1 MDKQPDKLDVLMD
14 WFLGD
19 AKEILEAMKLM
30 KAEQADMLQQLGELK
45 SALELTADDSRAEII
60 GSLRDIQT
68 AMKEE
73 NKARS
78 DFLTRWQSLQH
89 NNASTIVNRV
99 VIMTAVC
106 SIVGAAIGVA
116 LTLLILK
123 YLTRPDSRPFFVF

>member
-19 AKEILEAMKLM
+19 AKEIVEAMKQV
-30 KAEQADMLQQLGELK
+30 KVEQADMLQQLGELK
-45 SALELTADDSRAEII
+45 STLELTADDSRAEII
-60 GSLRDIQT
+60 GSLRDIQA

-106 SIVGAAIGVA
+106 SIVGAAIGAA

-123 YLTRPDSRPFFVF
+123 

>member
-19 AKEILEAMKLM
+19 AKEIVEAMKQV
-30 KAEQADMLQQLGELK
+30 KVEQADMLQQLGELK

-60 GSLRDIQT
+60 GSLRDIQA

-106 SIVGAAIGVA
+106 SIVGAAIGAA
-116 LTLLILK
+116 LTLLFLK
-123 YLTRPDSRPFFVF
+123 

>member
-19 AKEILEAMKLM
+19 AKEIVEAMKQV
-30 KAEQADMLQQLGELK
+30 KVEQADMLQQLGELK

-60 GSLRDIQT
+60 GSLRDIQA

-99 VIMTAVC
+99 VIMSAVC
-106 SIVGAAIGVA
+106 SIVGAAIGAA
-116 LTLLILK
+116 LSLLILK
-123 YLTRPDSRPFFVF
+123 

>member
-60 GSLRDIQT
+60 GSLRDIQA

-78 DFLTRWQSLQH
+78 DFLKRWQSLQH

-106 SIVGAAIGVA
+106 SIVGAAIGTA

-123 YLTRPDSRPFFVF
+123 

>member
-19 AKEILEAMKLM
+19 AKEIVEAMKQV
-30 KAEQADMLQQLGELK
+30 KVEQADMLQQLGELK

-60 GSLRDIQT
+60 GSLRDIQA

-106 SIVGAAIGVA
+106 SIVGAAIGAA
-116 LTLLILK
+116 LALLILK
-123 YLTRPDSRPFFVF
+123 

>member
-19 AKEILEAMKLM
+19 AKEIVEAMKQV
-30 KAEQADMLQQLGELK
+30 KAEQADMLQHLGELK

-60 GSLRDIQT
+60 GSLRDIQA

-89 NNASTIVNRV
+89 NNTSTIINRV

-106 SIVGAAIGVA
+106 SIVGAAIGAA

-123 YLTRPDSRPFFVF
+123 

>member
-1 MDKQPDKLDVLMD
+1 MDKQPNKLDVLMD

-30 KAEQADMLQQLGELK
+30 KAEQADMLQRLGELK

-60 GSLRDIQT
+60 GSLRDIQA

-106 SIVGAAIGVA
+106 SIVGAAIGTA

-123 YLTRPDSRPFFVF
+123 

>member
-60 GSLRDIQT
+60 GSLRDIQA

-99 VIMTAVC
+99 VNMTAVC
-106 SIVGAAIGVA
+106 SIVGAAIGAA

-123 YLTRPDSRPFFVF
+123 

>member
-30 KAEQADMLQQLGELK
+30 KAEQADMLQRLGELK
-45 SALELTADDSRAEII
+45 SSLELTADDSRAEII
-60 GSLRDIQT
+60 GSLRDIQA

-106 SIVGAAIGVA
+106 SIVGAAIGAA

-123 YLTRPDSRPFFVF
+123 

>member
-30 KAEQADMLQQLGELK
+30 KAEQADMLQRLGELK

-60 GSLRDIQT
+60 GSLRDIQA

-106 SIVGAAIGVA
+106 SIVGAAIGTA

-123 YLTRPDSRPFFVF
+123 

>member
-106 SIVGAAIGVA
+106 SIVGAAIGTA

-123 YLTRPDSRPFFVF
+123 

>member
-19 AKEILEAMKLM
+19 ANEILEAMKLM

-106 SIVGAAIGVA
+106 SIVGAAIGAA

-123 YLTRPDSRPFFVF
+123 

>member
-60 GSLRDIQT
+60 GSLRDIQA

-106 SIVGAAIGVA
+106 SIVGAAIGAA
-116 LTLLILK
+116 LALLILK
-123 YLTRPDSRPFFVF
+123 

>member
-19 AKEILEAMKLM
+19 AKEIVEAMKQV
-30 KAEQADMLQQLGELK
+30 KVEQADMLRQLGELK

-60 GSLRDIQT
+60 GSLRDIQA

-106 SIVGAAIGVA
+106 SIVGAAIGAA

-123 YLTRPDSRPFFVF
+123 